1 MARAGRRT
9 YVIAGIVAG
18 ALALLVWQSGL
29 VRPHAGGDA
38 DGVTGSADRTRA
50 AAASRAGALERSLAL
65 QQQRAAD
72 EKARHLPSAP
82 GAPSRA
88 MLEARLERAETVLA
102 RYRETTK
109 YPHSSRPLREQ
120 PDQVQPHHVSP
131 HRLPLTNDG
140 DQVGQGILILRQSHF
155 YLAGDEAVTF
165 TVECGTSEGPAPCE
179 VQSATATAA
188 ATGTAA
194 GAGLRAEVSFTA
206 AASGAMHTATFAP
219 AAQGFAKYHGP
230 IHVALAVRIGEEEGI
245 RGFDIEYTPRAP
257 AVFTGRVNER
267 LVDGS
272 LVLGVELEIDEPGRY
287 VIAARV
293 DDATGRSFAYLSFNE
308 ELPRGTTE
316 AALVL
321 FGKLVLD
328 EQALAPFRLRDVEG
342 FLLAEDQYPD
352 RKLLATLEGVVHTTR
367 EYGGRDFSDAEWQSE
382 ERDRYLDELGR
393 DVDRARR
400 ELEDAA
406 R

>member
-29 VRPHAGGDA
+29 VRPHADGAA
-38 DGVTGSADRTRA
+38 DGVTSDADGTRA
-50 AAASRAGALERSLAL
+50 AASSRTGALERSLAL

-102 RYRETTK
+102 RYRESTK
-109 YPHSSRPLREQ
+109 YPHTSRPLREQ
-120 PDQVQPHHVSP
+120 PDQVQPHYVSP

-165 TVECGTSEGPAPCE
+165 TVECGTSEGPAPCK
-179 VQSATATAA
+179 VQSATATPTGAA
-188 ATGTAA
+188 AD
-194 GAGLRAEVSFTA
+194 AGLRAEVPFTA

-230 IHVALAVRIGEEEGI
+230 IHVALAVRIGEEEGV

-257 AVFTGRVNER
+257 AVFTGRVSER
-267 LVDGS
+267 LADGS
-272 LVLGVELEIDEPGRY
+272 LVLGVELEIADPGRY

-308 ELPRGTTE
+308 ELPRGKAE

-342 FLLAEDQYPD
+342 FLLAEDEYPD

-393 DVDRARR
+393 DAERARR
-400 ELEDAA
+400 ELEDAT